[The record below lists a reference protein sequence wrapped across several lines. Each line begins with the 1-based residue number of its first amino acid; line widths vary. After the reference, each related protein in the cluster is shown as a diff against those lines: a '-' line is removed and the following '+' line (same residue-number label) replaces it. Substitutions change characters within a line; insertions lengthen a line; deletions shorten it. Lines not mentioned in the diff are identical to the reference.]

1 MCWEVTTRVDG
12 GVICRTLMAGKP
24 FREDYTKS
32 EPMIRI
38 ASDLWEMEQL
48 SGLEGREEGRRSRV
62 IQIERE
68 RE

>member
-1 MCWEVTTRVDG
+1 
-12 GVICRTLMAGKP
+12 MAGKP